1 MTRYP
6 KSGKGKKWTLLEL
19 KAIPQEWA
27 GDSISDSNGLVG
39 DVRIASTE
47 TISVRFKFAF
57 RWQDKLVWYQCG
69 TWPQVSLET
78 ARENRDKARQLV
90 RSGIN
95 PNAHKQAERIEAQAK
110 VDAVIAEKAREEA
123 ETKTFSDMFT
133 HWIEDGVRRKDG
145 NAEIK
150 RAFAKDVLPAIGS
163 KQVKNITEHDLR
175 ALLRAMV
182 GRGVNRM
189 AVRVFR
195 DLVQLFDWAEK
206 RQPWRKHMAEGN
218 PAQLLEIGKIV
229 SKDYDLSD
237 ERDRIL
243 IPDEI
248 RQLRTIFQE
257 QQENYA
263 EAPVGGK
270 YDVAKPIKKE
280 TQLALWIC
288 ISTLSR
294 IGETLMS
301 EWKHVDLINGVWD
314 IPIENVKGSRGKKQ
328 AHRIFLSSFALNI
341 FKELH
346 LVTGH
351 TPYCFPSRNHDGHV
365 CVKSV
370 SKQVGDRQTMFK
382 KRTRKLKN
390 RINDNSLVLANGAY
404 GEWTPH
410 DLRRTG
416 ATMMQRLRVAP
427 DVIDRCQ
434 NHVMAGGR
442 VRKSYLH
449 YDYAEE
455 KQEAWA
461 ILGAELT
468 RNLEPENVEK
478 AELSPETTLA
488 HELEVA

>member
-19 KAIPQEWA
+19 KAIPKEWI

-39 DVRIASTE
+39 DVRTASTGN
-47 TISVRFKFAF
+47 ISVRFKFAF

-69 TWPQVSLET
+69 TWPQVSLEA

-95 PNAHKQAERIEAQAK
+95 PNAHKQAERIEAQAR
-110 VDAVIAEKAREEA
+110 VEAVIAEKAREES
-123 ETKTFSDMFT
+123 ETKTFSDMFA
-133 HWIEDGVRRKDG
+133 HWIADGVRRKDG
-145 NAEIK
+145 NAEIN
-150 RAFAKDVLPAIGS
+150 RAFAKDVLPTIGS

-189 AVRVFR
+189 AVRVYR
-195 DLVQLFDWAEK
+195 DLVQLFGWAEK

-218 PAQLLEIGKIV
+218 PADLLEITKIV
-229 SKDYDLSD
+229 SNDYNLSD

-243 IPDEI
+243 LPDEI
-248 RQLRTIFQE
+248 RQLRAIFAE
-257 QQENYA
+257 QQLNYN
-263 EAPVGGK
+263 EAPAGSK
-270 YDVAKPIKKE
+270 YEVAKPIKKE
-280 TQLALWIC
+280 AQLALWIC
-288 ISTLSR
+288 LSTLSR

-301 EWKHVDLINGVWD
+301 EWNHVDLVNGIWD
-314 IPIENVKGSRGKKQ
+314 IPVENVKGSHGKKQ
-328 AHRIFLSSFALNI
+328 AHRIFLSNFALNK

-346 LVTGH
+346 AVTGH

-370 SKQVGDRQTMFK
+370 SKQVGDRQIMFK
-382 KRTRKLKN
+382 KRTRELKN
-390 RINDNSLVLANGAY
+390 RINDNSLVLAKGAR

-416 ATMMQRLRVAP
+416 ATMMQRLRIAL

-434 NHVMAGGR
+434 NHIMAGGP
-442 VRKSYLH
+442 VRQSYLH

-455 KQEAWA
+455 KQEAWST
-461 ILGAELT
+461 LGAELT
-468 RNLEPENVEK
+468 RILEPIDTPEEAAIQEPSVE
-478 AELSPETTLA
+478 S
-488 HELEVA
+488 ELEVS